1 MVYDDCPIPRPTL
14 RLSAEEVERLQ
25 ELSAPVRARLC
36 DADPVFIRNAAVVLL
51 VLGRLPTLV
60 FGAVVEI
67 GWVDDAGDGNRV
79 WADLRISEHGLTAS
93 VGAHFYDPDV
103 GGDTETDRVF
113 EADPDGFRT
122 GSLDEW
128 FWRVKQIAEIGKFV
142 LDVEDTQ
149 IDQLE
154 WHGD

>member
-1 MVYDDCPIPRPTL
+1 ML

-25 ELSAPVRARLC
+25 ELSAPVRARLY

-51 VLGRLPTLV
+51 VLGRLPKLV

-67 GWVDDAGDGNRV
+67 SWVDDAGDGNRV
-79 WADLRISEHGLTAS
+79 WADLRISEHELTAS

-103 GGDTETDRVF
+103 GGDTETDTVF
-113 EADPDGFRT
+113 EADSDGSRT
-122 GSLDEW
+122 GSLGKW
-128 FWRVKQIAEIGKFV
+128 LWRVKQIAEVGKLV
-142 LDVEDTQ
+142 LDVGDTE

-154 WHGD
+154 